1 MDEIWTQIEVLCPEC
16 GSRQNVRLRD
26 LVNRRRW
33 QEHECTA
40 CFEDITLER
49 FEISADVLLQ
59 TLAALY
65 EDLPRLIREHSTT

>member
-1 MDEIWTQIEVLCPEC
+1 MDEIYTQIEVLCPEC
-16 GSRQNVRLRD
+16 GSRQHVKLRD
-26 LVNRRRW
+26 LVNRRY

-40 CFEDITLER
+40 CFEDITLKQ
-49 FEISADVLLQ
+49 FEISNDVLLQ